1 MVQKRNKN
9 YKFITLGVY
18 IMRSLILGHLVY
30 LYTPL
35 GILATIAG
43 ILMGGDWVWIGIA
56 IFGFNI
62 VADTLTSG
70 IHLKGAA
77 VNSKGEAAGV
87 GPILNL
93 MMYFQLVSFVA
104 LQAAVLW
111 RIYQYVGGA
120 PIEAMTISAFGQTFA
135 YESGITGLGLGAVVV
150 GAGLHQGL
158 GIMFGHELAHT
169 KGIGF
174 LISRMMMGLS
184 GCAAFCYAHVYN
196 HHLELGRAWLG
207 PQNNA
212 MLDDTDPATSPR
224 GRSLYKHWIISTI
237 GQSYFGYRTEQRRLK
252 RMGKSFFNIFANRW
266 IKGYLLSVPTV
277 AAFTYV
283 GYMAGGQ
290 DGALLGLGCMAVI
303 WVISTFELE
312 ALNYMEHYGLIRVKG
327 EPIEYRH
334 SWDNDSIF
342 TGFAFIEIG
351 RQADHHDRGET
362 HFWELTSVGVQST
375 PDGAPNAM
383 MGYYTEFVVALIPP
397 LWHAIYRKKLAIWDR
412 DFANAEEREIAARI
426 NRMVGYECDLSK
438 VEGKKLEVSYI

>member
-1 MVQKRNKN
+1 
-9 YKFITLGVY
+9 
-18 IMRSLILGHLVY
+18 MRSLVLGHLVY

-43 ILMGGDWVWIGIA
+43 ILMGGPWVWVGIA

-62 VADTLTSG
+62 VMDTLTGG

-93 MMYFQLVSFVA
+93 MMYLQLVSFIT
-104 LQAAVLW
+104 LQAVVVW
-111 RIYQYVGGA
+111 RIYQYIAGT
-120 PIEAMTISAFGQTFA
+120 PIESMMWNGYAF
-135 YESGITGLGLGAVVV
+135 ENGITGLGLYAVVV

-169 KGIGF
+169 KGFGF
-174 LISRMMMGLS
+174 LISRLMMGLS

-207 PQNNA
+207 PEGNK
-212 MLDDTDPATSPR
+212 MMDDADPATSPR
-224 GRSLYKHWIISTI
+224 GRSLYAHWIISTI
-237 GQSYFGYRTEQRRLK
+237 GQSFFGFKTESRRLK
-252 RMGKSFFNIFANRW
+252 RMGKSFLSLSNRW
-266 IKGYLLSVPTV
+266 IRGYMLSIPSV
-277 AAFTYV
+277 AAF
-283 GYMAGGQ
+283 GYAGYLAGGQ
-290 DGALLGLGCMAVI
+290 SGALFSLGCLLLI

-362 HFWELTSVGVQST
+362 HFWELTSVAN
-375 PDGAPNAM
+375 PGAPNAK
-383 MGYYTEFVVALIPP
+383 MGYYTEFVIALIPP

-412 DFANAEEREIAARI
+412 DYASPEERKIAEKI
-426 NRMVGYECDLSK
+426 NRKVGYECDLNK
-438 VEGKKLEVSYI
+438 IHGKSLQVNYI